1 MIIITH
7 KYLGDSYTAKSHYM
21 GAVKF
26 GAKLDRGTK
35 CCKTHLNPKH
45 LWVQCSST
53 HSSAR
58 LVVDR
63 YVPMRQRATALVCTL
78 PRVKYWRSNPIP
90 LTLRLYPAALHAS
103 VAVLHA
109 TPT

>member
-45 LWVQCSST
+45 LWVQYSST

-63 YVPMRQRATALVCTL
+63 YVPMRQPDDDCIGLHFARRGVLAQQPNTSDIAPT
-78 PRVKYWRSNPIP
+78 PRGKP
-90 LTLRLYPAALHAS
+90 
-103 VAVLHA
+103 
-109 TPT
+109 